1 MLSFIRR
8 KELLLSLHILL
19 KWNQKTIKLEMYL
32 NLLRHII
39 NNYKKIYVQRLINL
53 IYRCKLNIE
62 NKKVKNK
69 LEKFEKEKQEFVKEK
84 KELLRNYSEMTK
96 IIKKKNK

>member
-1 MLSFIRR
+1 MISYRRR

-19 KWNQKTIKLEMYL
+19 KWNQKNIKLEMYL

-39 NNYKKIYVQRLINL
+39 NNYKKIYVQRLIKL

-62 NKKVKNK
+62 NKKFKNK
-69 LEKFEKEKQEFVKEK
+69 LEKFEKEKKEM
-84 KELLRNYSEMTK
+84 ERNYVLLIEK
-96 IIKKKNK
+96 YKKKKKKDK